1 MELSWSAVFSGL
13 LLSVPCWGADWG
25 SDRNFISA
33 AGPLTDASLHSL
45 GSPLGTRGSDSA
57 AGDKDIHA
65 CRQPLPTVLPE
76 YLGSLRDSKVTHY
89 KVFLSWAQLLPAGS
103 AGSPDEAAA
112 RCYRAL
118 LAAVVAAGLQ
128 PLVVLHGRGLPART
142 GPGAADA
149 FADRFADYAAFAFR
163 SFGDLAGVW
172 FTFSD
177 LEGAMTELAHRGSRA
192 SRLQALADAHRKVYE
207 IYHERFASRGG
218 KLSVVLRAEGI
229 PEFLLDAPTAALTQD
244 SVDFLSLDL
253 SYECQNEASLL
264 QKLRKLQTI
273 EPKVKVFIF
282 NLKLQDCP
290 SSRKSPDRLLFSLL
304 EAINNDQVLTL
315 GFDIEEFLSCS
326 SSSKKSVSCSLPD
339 SLSLGTDQPQGQEVA
354 AVSSPPGSAYQS
366 VWGRFANQS
375 SAERDAFLQG
385 VFPEAFLWGVSTAAF
400 SVEGGW
406 AEGGRGPSVWDR
418 FGLLNAT
425 RGRATPEVASDSY
438 HKAAS
443 DVALLRGLRA
453 QVYKFSISWSRL
465 FPMGR
470 GTSPS
475 PAGVAYYDKLID
487 HLLDSGIQPMATLFH
502 WDLPQAL
509 QDLGGWQDES
519 VVDAFLDYAAFCFSA
534 FGDRVKLWVTFHE
547 PWVMS
552 YAGYGTGQHAPGIS
566 DPGVASFKV
575 AHLVLKAH
583 ARTWH
588 HYNDHHRPQQQGRVG
603 IVLNS
608 DWAEPL
614 SPEKPE
620 DLRAAERFLH
630 FMLGWFAHPIFVDG
644 DYPAVLR
651 ARVQQ
656 MNKQCP
662 GPVAQLPEFTEA
674 EKRLLKGSAD
684 FLGLSHYTSRLISKA
699 EQDTCTPGYDAIGG
713 FSQHVDPA
721 WPQTSSSWIRVV
733 PWGIRRLLQ
742 FVSLEYTRG
751 NVPIYLAGNGMPIGE
766 GEDLLEDSLRIDYF
780 NQYINEV
787 LKAIREDSVDVRS
800 YIARSLIDGFE
811 GPSGYSQRFGLH
823 HVDFSDSSKPRTP
836 RKSAYFL
843 TSIIEKN
850 GFLTKA
856 VKTPP
861 PPPPPKTA
869 NSPSKIKGFA
879 VPSEVPSK
887 AKVVW
892 EKFSNQPKFERD
904 LFYHGTFRDDFLWG
918 VSSSAYQVEGAWDAD
933 GKGPSIWDNFTH
945 SPGSNVKENATGDI
959 ACDSY
964 HQLDADLN
972 MLRALRV
979 QAYRF
984 SLSWSRIF
992 PTGRNS
998 SINSH
1003 GVDYYNRLIDGLVAS
1018 NITPMVTLFHW
1029 DLPQALQDIGGWDNP
1044 SLIELFDSYADFCFQ
1059 TFGDRVKF
1067 WMTFNEPAYQAW
1079 LGYGSGEL
1087 APGVKDPGWGPYRV
1101 AHAVIKA
1108 HARAYRTYDGK
1119 YRQTQKGV
1127 VSLSL
1132 SAHWAEPKSP
1142 GVPRDVEAA
1151 DRMLQ
1156 FSLGWFAHP
1165 IFRNG
1170 DYPDAMK
1177 WKVGN
1182 RSELQHL
1189 ATSRLPSFTE
1199 EEKSY
1204 VRATA
1209 DVFCLNTYY
1218 SKIVQH
1224 KTPRLN
1230 PPSYEDDQEMAEE
1243 EDPSW
1248 PSTAMSAAVPWGMR
1262 RLLNWIKEEYGDIP
1276 IYITE
1281 NGVGLTNPRL
1291 EDTDRIFYHKT
1302 YINEALK
1309 AYRIDGVDLRGYST
1323 WSLMDNFEWLHGY
1336 TVKFGLHHVDFDNAN
1351 RPRTARASA
1360 RYYTEVITN
1369 NGMPLPREDE
1379 FLYGQ
1384 FPEGFIWSAASAA
1397 YQIEGAWRADGKG
1410 LSIWDTF
1417 AHTPLRVEND
1427 DVGDVACGSYH
1438 KIDEDV
1444 VALRNLGVSH
1454 YRFSVSWTRILPDGT
1469 TKFVS
1474 EAGLGYYSRLIDALL
1489 AANIQPQVTIYHWD
1503 LPQALQD
1510 VGGWENET
1518 IVQRFKEYADV
1529 LFQRLGDKV
1538 KFWITLNEPYVIAN
1552 QGYGYGT
1559 AAPGISFRPGTAP
1572 YIAGHNLIKAHA
1584 EAWHLYNDVYRASQG
1599 GVISIT
1605 ISSDWAEPRDPSNQE
1620 DVEAARRYV
1629 QFMGGW
1635 FAHPIFKNGDY
1646 NEVMKT
1652 RVRDR
1657 SLAAGLSKS
1666 RLPEFTESEK
1676 RRING
1681 TYDFFGFN
1689 HYTTVLAYN
1698 LDYPTAISSY
1708 DADRGV
1714 ASIADRSWPDSGS
1727 FWLKVTPFGFRRI
1740 LNWLKEEYNNPPI
1753 YVTENGFSQRG
1764 ETDLNDTARIY
1775 YLRSYINEA
1784 LKAVQDKVDLRG
1796 YTVWSVMDNFE
1807 WATGFSERFGLHFVN
1822 YTDLSLPRV
1831 PKASAKFYASVV
1843 RCNGFPDPAAG
1854 PHPCL
1859 QQPED
1864 AAPTLSPVRGEVQ
1877 FLGLTLGTAA
1887 AETALYVL
1895 FSLVLLG
1902 ACGLAFLSCLHCKS
1916 SKQRKTQPSQQEL
1929 SPVSSF

>member
-1 MELSWSAVFSGL
+1 MELSWNVVL
-13 LLSVPCWGADWG
+13 IVLLSFSCGGSDWE

-33 AGPLTDASLHSL
+33 AGPLTHDLLHNLSSLL
-45 GSPLGTRGSDSA
+45 GNQGSSFV
-57 AGDKDIHA
+57 AGDKDIYV
-65 CRQPLPTVLPE
+65 CRQPLPTFLPE
-76 YLGSLRDSKVTHY
+76 YFSSLHVSKVTHY

-103 AGSPDEAAA
+103 TKNPDEKTMQ
-112 RCYRAL
+112 CYRRLLEAL
-118 LAAVVAAGLQ
+118 KTARLQ
-128 PLVVLHGRGLPART
+128 PMVVLHHQTLPAIQSSR
-142 GPGAADA
+142 A
-149 FADRFADYAAFAFR
+149 FTDLFADYATFSFH
-163 SFGDLAGVW
+163 SFGDLVEVW

-177 LEGAMTELAHRGSRA
+177 LEEVIKELPHQESRA
-192 SRLQALADAHRKVYE
+192 SRLQTLTDAHRKVYE
-207 IYHERFASRGG
+207 IYHKRFASQGG
-218 KLSVVLRAEGI
+218 KLSVVLRAEQI
-229 PEFLLDAPTAALTQD
+229 SEFLLEPPNAALAQD
-244 SVDFLSLDL
+244 LVDFLSLDL
-253 SYECQNEASLL
+253 SYGCGKEASLP
-264 QKLRKLQTI
+264 QKLSTLQTLA
-273 EPKVKVFIF
+273 PNVKVFIF
-282 NLKLQDCP
+282 NLKFQDCP
-290 SSRKSPDRLLFSLL
+290 STSKSPVRLFFSLL
-304 EAINNDQVLTL
+304 KAINKDQVLTI
-315 GFDIEEFLSCS
+315 GFDINGFLSCS
-326 SSSKKSVSCSLPD
+326 SSSKKSMSCSLTDSLILQSDQEKNHRTAVDASPD
-339 SLSLGTDQPQGQEVA
+339 ST
-354 AVSSPPGSAYQS
+354 YQR
-366 VWGRFANQS
+366 VWETFANQS
-375 SAERDAFLQG
+375 RAERDAFLQDT
-385 VFPEAFLWGVSTAAF
+385 FPKGFLWGVSTGAF
-400 SVEGGW
+400 KVEGGW
-406 AEGGRGPSVWDR
+406 AEGGRGASIWDQH
-418 FGLLNAT
+418 GHLST
-425 RGRATPEVASDSY
+425 GKGQATPWVASDSY
-438 HKAAS
+438 HKVAS

-453 QVYKFSISWSRL
+453 QVYKFSISWSRV
-465 FPMGR
+465 FPAGR
-470 GTSPS
+470 GSSPS
-475 PAGVAYYDKLID
+475 LPGVAYYNKLID
-487 HLLDSGIQPMATLFH
+487 TLLDSGIEPMVTLFH

-509 QDLGGWQDES
+509 QDHGGWQNES
-519 VVDAFLDYAAFCFSA
+519 VVDAFLDYAAFCFST

-552 YAGYGTGQHAPGIS
+552 YAGYGTGQHPPGIA

-588 HYNDHHRPQQQGRVG
+588 HYNSHHRPQQQGRVG

-614 SPEKPE
+614 SPERPE
-620 DLRAAERFLH
+620 DLRAAEHFLH

-644 DYPAVLR
+644 DYPATLK
-651 ARVQQ
+651 AQIQQ
-656 MNKQCP
+656 MNKQCHS
-662 GPVAQLPEFTEA
+662 PVAQLPEFTNA
-674 EKRLLKGSAD
+674 ERQLLKGSAD

-699 EQDTCTPGYDAIGG
+699 QPDTCTPSYDTIRG

-751 NVPIYLAGNGMPIGE
+751 KVPIYLAGNGMPIGE
-766 GEDLLEDSLRIDYF
+766 SENLLDDSLRVHYF

-787 LKAIREDSVDVRS
+787 LKAVKEDSVDVRS

-823 HVDFSDSSKPRTP
+823 HVNFNDSSKPRTP
-836 RKSAYFL
+836 RRSAYFL

-850 GFLTKA
+850 GFLTKE
-856 VKTPP
+856 VKRSPP
-861 PPPPPKTA
+861 PTTA
-869 NSPSKIKGFA
+869 NVPSKIRAFPF
-879 VPSEVPSK
+879 PSEVPSK

-904 LFYHGTFRDDFLWG
+904 LFYHGTFRDDFVWG
-918 VSSSAYQVEGAWDAD
+918 VSSSAYQIEGGWNAD

-945 SPGSNVKENATGDI
+945 TPGSNIKGNATGDI

-972 MLRALRV
+972 MLRALKV
-979 QAYRF
+979 KAYRF

-998 SINSH
+998 SINSG

-1018 NITPMVTLFHW
+1018 NISPMVTLFHW
-1029 DLPQALQDIGGWDNP
+1029 DLPQALQDIGGWENP

-1067 WMTFNEPAYQAW
+1067 WMTFNEPTFQAW
-1079 LGYGSGEL
+1079 LGYGSGVFP
-1087 APGVKDPGWGPYRV
+1087 PGVKDPGWAPYRIG
-1101 AHAVIKA
+1101 HAVIKA
-1108 HARAYRTYDGK
+1108 HARVYHTYDEK
-1119 YRQTQKGV
+1119 YRQKQKGV
-1127 VSLSL
+1127 ISLSL

-1199 EEKSY
+1199 EEKRY
-1204 VRATA
+1204 IRATA
-1209 DVFCLNTYY
+1209 DVFCLNTY
-1218 SKIVQH
+1218 SSRIVQH

-1230 PPSYEDDQEMAEE
+1230 PPSFEDDQEMTEE
-1243 EDPSW
+1243 EDSSW
-1248 PSTAMSAAVPWGMR
+1248 PSTAMNRAVAWGMR

-1281 NGVGLTNPRL
+1281 NGAGLTNPKL

-1309 AYRIDGVDLRGYST
+1309 AYRLDGVDLRGYSA
-1323 WSLMDNFEWLHGY
+1323 WSLMDNFEWLNGY
-1336 TVKFGLHHVDFDNAN
+1336 TVKFGLHRVDFENMN

-1369 NGMPLPREDE
+1369 NGMPLPKEDE

-1397 YQIEGAWRADGKG
+1397 YQVEGAWRADGKG

-1417 AHTPLRVEND
+1417 SHTPLKIEND
-1427 DVGDVACGSYH
+1427 DIGDVTCDSYH
-1438 KIDEDV
+1438 KIAEDV
-1444 VALRNLGVSH
+1444 VVLQNLGVTH
-1454 YRFSVSWTRILPDGT
+1454 YRFSISWTRILPDGT
-1469 TKFVS
+1469 TKYIN
-1474 EAGLGYYSRLIDALL
+1474 EAGLSYYVRLIDALL
-1489 AANIQPQVTIYHWD
+1489 AANIQPQVTLYHWD

-1518 IVQRFKEYADV
+1518 IVQRFTEYAEV

-1538 KFWITLNEPYVIAN
+1538 KFWITLNEPFVIAT

-1572 YIAGHNLIKAHA
+1572 YIVGHNLIKAHA
-1584 EAWHLYNDVYRASQG
+1584 EAWHLYNDVYRAKQG
-1599 GVISIT
+1599 GTISIT
-1605 ISSDWAEPRDPSNQE
+1605 ISSDWAEPRDPSSQE

-1652 RVRDR
+1652 RIRDR
-1657 SLAAGLSKS
+1657 SLAAGLNKS
-1666 RLPEFTESEK
+1666 R
-1676 RRING
+1676 
-1681 TYDFFGFN
+1681 
-1689 HYTTVLAYN
+1689 
-1698 LDYPTAISSY
+1698 
-1708 DADRGV
+1708 
-1714 ASIADRSWPDSGS
+1714 
-1727 FWLKVTPFGFRRI
+1727 
-1740 LNWLKEEYNNPPI
+1740 
-1753 YVTENGFSQRG
+1753 
-1764 ETDLNDTARIY
+1764 
-1775 YLRSYINEA
+1775 
-1784 LKAVQDKVDLRG
+1784 
-1796 YTVWSVMDNFE
+1796 
-1807 WATGFSERFGLHFVN
+1807 
-1822 YTDLSLPRV
+1822 
-1831 PKASAKFYASVV
+1831 
-1843 RCNGFPDPAAG
+1843 
-1854 PHPCL
+1854 
-1859 QQPED
+1859 
-1864 AAPTLSPVRGEVQ
+1864 
-1877 FLGLTLGTAA
+1877 
-1887 AETALYVL
+1887 
-1895 FSLVLLG
+1895 
-1902 ACGLAFLSCLHCKS
+1902 
-1916 SKQRKTQPSQQEL
+1916 
-1929 SPVSSF
+1929 

>member
-1 MELSWSAVFSGL
+1 MELSWHAVFIA
-13 LLSVPCWGADWG
+13 LLSVSSWG
-25 SDRNFISA
+25 SDWESERNFIST
-33 AGPLTDASLHSL
+33 AGPLTNDLLHNLS
-45 GSPLGTRGSDSA
+45 GPLGDQSSNFV
-57 AGDKDIHA
+57 AGDKDLYICH
-65 CRQPLPTVLPE
+65 QPLPTFLPE
-76 YLGSLRDSKVTHY
+76 YFSSLHASQITHY

-103 AGSPDEAAA
+103 TQNPDKKTVQ
-112 RCYRAL
+112 CYRQLLEAL
-118 LAAVVAAGLQ
+118 ETARLQ
-128 PLVVLHGRGLPART
+128 PMVILHHQTLPASTLQRT
-142 GPGAADA
+142 EV
-149 FADRFADYAAFAFR
+149 FADLFADYATFAFH
-163 SFGDLAGVW
+163 SFGDLVGIW

-177 LEGAMTELAHRGSRA
+177 LEEVIKELPHQESRA
-192 SRLQALADAHRKVYE
+192 SRLQTLSDAHRKAYE
-207 IYHERFASRGG
+207 IYHENYASQGG
-218 KLSVVLRAEGI
+218 KLSVVLRVEDI
-229 PEFLLDAPTAALTQD
+229 PELLLEPPISALAQD
-244 SVDFLSLDL
+244 TVDFLSLDL
-253 SYECQNEASLL
+253 SYECQNEASLR
-264 QKLRKLQTI
+264 QKLSKLQTI
-273 EPKVKVFIF
+273 EPEVKVFIF
-282 NLKLQDCP
+282 NLKLPDCP
-290 SSRKSPDRLLFSLL
+290 STMKSPARLLFSVF
-304 EAINNDQVLTL
+304 EAVNKDQVLTI
-315 GFDIEEFLSCS
+315 GFDINEFLSCS
-326 SSSKKSVSCSLPD
+326 SSSEKSMSCSLTG
-339 SLSLGTDQPQGQEVA
+339 SLALQPEEQQDQEIAG
-354 AVSSPPGSAYQS
+354 SSPASAYQR
-366 VWGRFANQS
+366 VWEAFANQS
-375 SAERDAFLQG
+375 RAERDAFLQDT
-385 VFPEAFLWGVSTAAF
+385 FPEGFLWGASTGAF
-400 SVEGGW
+400 NVEGGW
-406 AEGGRGPSVWDR
+406 AEGGRGASIWDPR
-418 FGLLNAT
+418 RPLNT
-425 RGRATPEVASDSY
+425 TEGQATPEVASDSY
-438 HKAAS
+438 HKVAS

-453 QVYKFSISWSRL
+453 QVYKFSISWSRI
-465 FPMGR
+465 FPTGH
-470 GTSPS
+470 GSSPS
-475 PAGVAYYDKLID
+475 LPGVAYYNKLID
-487 HLLDSGIQPMATLFH
+487 RLRDAGIQPMATLFH

-509 QDLGGWQDES
+509 QDHGGWQNES
-519 VVDAFLDYAAFCFSA
+519 VVDAFLDYAAFCFST

-552 YAGYGTGQHAPGIS
+552 YAGYGTGQHPPGIS

-588 HYNDHHRPQQQGRVG
+588 YYNSRHRPQQQGHVG

-614 SPEKPE
+614 FPERPE
-620 DLRAAERFLH
+620 DLRASERFLH

-644 DYPAVLR
+644 DYPATLR
-651 ARVQQ
+651 TQIQQ
-656 MNKQCP
+656 MNRQCP
-662 GPVAQLPEFTEA
+662 HPVAQLPKFTEA
-674 EKRLLKGSAD
+674 EKQLLKGSAD
-684 FLGLSHYTSRLISKA
+684 FLGLSHYTSRLISHA
-699 EQDTCTPGYDAIGG
+699 PQNTCIPSYDTIGG
-713 FSQHVDPA
+713 FSQHVNHA

-751 NVPIYLAGNGMPIGE
+751 KVPVYLAGNGMPIGE
-766 GEDLLEDSLRIDYF
+766 SENLFDDSLRVDYF

-787 LKAIREDSVDVRS
+787 LKAIKEDSVDVRS

-823 HVDFSDSSKPRTP
+823 HVNFNDSSKSRTP
-836 RKSAYFL
+836 RKSAYFF

-850 GFLTKA
+850 GFLTNGAKRL
-856 VKTPP
+856 PRSN
-861 PPPPPKTA
+861 TA
-869 NSPSKIKGFA
+869 NLPSKARAFA
-879 VPSEVPSK
+879 FPSEVPSK

-892 EKFSNQPKFERD
+892 EKFSSQPKFERD

-918 VSSSAYQVEGAWDAD
+918 VSSSAYQIEGGWDAD

-945 SPGSNVKENATGDI
+945 TPGSNVKDNATGDI

-972 MLRALRV
+972 MLRALKV
-979 QAYRF
+979 KAYRF
-984 SLSWSRIF
+984 SISWSRIF

-1003 GVDYYNRLIDGLVAS
+1003 GVDYYNRLIDGLMAS
-1018 NITPMVTLFHW
+1018 NIFPMVTLFHW
-1029 DLPQALQDIGGWDNP
+1029 DLPQALQDIGGWENP
-1044 SLIELFDSYADFCFQ
+1044 ALIELFDSYADFCFQ

-1067 WMTFNEPAYQAW
+1067 WMTFNEPMYLAW
-1079 LGYGSGEL
+1079 LGYGSGEFP
-1087 APGVKDPGWGPYRV
+1087 PGVKDPGWAPYRI

-1108 HARAYRTYDGK
+1108 HARVYHTYDEK
-1119 YRQTQKGV
+1119 YRQQQKGV
-1127 VSLSL
+1127 ISLSL
-1132 SAHWAEPKSP
+1132 STHWAEPKSP

-1189 ATSRLPSFTE
+1189 ATSRLPGFTE
-1199 EEKSY
+1199 EEKRFI
-1204 VRATA
+1204 RATA
-1209 DVFCLNTYY
+1209 DVFCLNTY
-1218 SKIVQH
+1218 SSRIVQY

-1248 PSTAMSAAVPWGMR
+1248 PSTAVNRAAPWGMR

-1281 NGVGLTNPRL
+1281 NGVGLTDPNA
-1291 EDTDRIFYHKT
+1291 EDTSRIFYHKT

-1309 AYRIDGVDLRGYST
+1309 AYRLDGVDLRGYVA
-1323 WSLMDNFEWLHGY
+1323 WSLMDNFEWLNGY
-1336 TVKFGLHHVDFDNAN
+1336 TVKFGLYHVDFNNTN

-1369 NGMPLPREDE
+1369 NGMPLAREDE
-1379 FLYGQ
+1379 FLYGR

-1417 AHTPLRVEND
+1417 SHTPLKVEND
-1427 DVGDVACGSYH
+1427 AIADVACDSYH
-1438 KIDEDV
+1438 KIAEDLV
-1444 VALRNLGVSH
+1444 TLQNLGVSH
-1454 YRFSVSWTRILPDGT
+1454 YRFSISWSRILPDGT
-1469 TKFVS
+1469 TRYIN
-1474 EAGLGYYSRLIDALL
+1474 EAGLNYYVRLIDALL
-1489 AANIQPQVTIYHWD
+1489 AASIQPQVTIYHWD

-1538 KFWITLNEPYVIAN
+1538 KFWITLNEPFVVAY

-1559 AAPGISFRPGTAP
+1559 KAPGIFDRPGTAP
-1572 YIAGHNLIKAHA
+1572 YIVGHNLIKAHA

-1652 RVRDR
+1652 RIRDR

-1698 LDYPTAISSY
+1698 LNYATAISSF

-1727 FWLKVTPFGFRRI
+1727 VWLKMTPFGFRRI
-1740 LNWLKEEYNNPPI
+1740 LNWFKEEYNDPPI
-1753 YVTENGFSQRG
+1753 YVTENGVSQRE

-1775 YLRSYINEA
+1775 YLRTYINEA

-1796 YTVWSVMDNFE
+1796 YTVWSAMDNFE
-1807 WATGFSERFGLHFVN
+1807 WSTGFSERFGLHFVN
-1822 YTDLSLPRV
+1822 YSDPSLPRI

-1843 RCNGFPDPAAG
+1843 RCNGFPDPATG
-1854 PHPCL
+1854 PHACL
-1859 QQPED
+1859 HQPED
-1864 AAPTLSPVRGEVQ
+1864 AGPTVSPVREEEVR
-1877 FLGLTLGTAA
+1877 FLGLMLGTAEA
-1887 AETALYVL
+1887 QTALNVL

-1902 ACGLAFLSCLHCKS
+1902 VCGLAFLSYKYCKR
-1916 SKQRKTQPSQQEL
+1916 SKQGKTQPSQQEL

>member
-1 MELSWSAVFSGL
+1 MELTWKLVFPVF
-13 LLSVPCWGADWG
+13 LSFSCWGCAWEP
-25 SDRNFISA
+25 DRNFILA
-33 AGPLTDASLHSL
+33 AGPLTNDLHDPS
-45 GSPLGTRGSDSA
+45 GPLGNPGAHWA
-57 AGDKDIHA
+57 AGDKDMDA
-65 CRQPLPTVLPE
+65 CRQPLPAFLPE
-76 YLGSLRDSKVTHY
+76 YLSSIRAREVTHY

-103 AGSPDEAAA
+103 PGRPDGQAV
-112 RCYRAL
+112 RCYRRL
-118 LAAVVAAGLQ
+118 LRAVRAARLQ
-128 PLVVLHGRGLPART
+128 PLAVLQRRAPPAAAPGRRL
-142 GPGAADA
+142 
-149 FADRFADYAAFAFR
+149 FADLFADYAAFAFH
-163 SFGDLAGVW
+163 SFGDLVGTW

-177 LEGAMTELAHRGSRA
+177 LEEATTELPHQKSR
-192 SRLQALADAHRKVYE
+192 SHLQTLADAHRRAYE
-207 IYHERFASRGG
+207 IYREKYASQGG
-218 KLSVVLRAEGI
+218 KLSVVLPADAASA
-229 PEFLLDAPTAALTQD
+229 LLREPSVSSLAKGA
-244 SVDFLSLDL
+244 VDFLSLDL
-253 SYECQNEASLL
+253 SYDCQSQTSLL
-264 QKLRKLQTI
+264 QKLGELQAI

-282 NLKLQDCP
+282 NLKLQHCP
-290 SSRKSPDRLLFSLL
+290 SARENPAGLLFSLFQAL
-304 EAINNDQVLTL
+304 KKNQVLTI
-315 GFDIEEFLSCS
+315 GFDMNVFLNCS
-326 SSSKKSVSCSLPD
+326 SDSEKSVSCSLAG
-339 SLSLGTDQPQGQEVA
+339 SLPLQA
-354 AVSSPPGSAYQS
+354 AGPRGSEPAARSSAGSAYRR
-366 VWGRFANQS
+366 VWEAFAHQPR
-375 SAERDAFLQG
+375 AERDAFLQD
-385 VFPEAFLWGVSTAAF
+385 VFPEGFLWGVSTGAF
-400 SVEGGW
+400 NVEGGW
-406 AEGGRGPSVWDR
+406 AEDGRGASVWDQL
-418 FGLLNAT
+418 GPQQAAK
-425 RGRATPEVASDSY
+425 GQAAPGVASDSY
-438 HKAAS
+438 HKVDS
-443 DVALLRGLRA
+443 DVSLLRGLRA
-453 QVYKFSISWSRL
+453 QVYKFSISWSRI
-465 FPMGR
+465 FPTGR
-470 GTSPS
+470 GHSPNLR
-475 PAGVAYYDKLID
+475 GVAYYNKLID
-487 HLLDSGIQPMATLFH
+487 SLLDSHIQPMATLFH

-509 QDLGGWQDES
+509 QARGGWQNES
-519 VVDAFLDYAAFCFSA
+519 VVDAFLDYAAFCFST

-583 ARTWH
+583 ARAWH
-588 HYNDHHRPQQQGRVG
+588 LYNSHHRPQQQGHVG

-614 SPEKPE
+614 SPERPE
-620 DLRAAERFLH
+620 DVRASERFLH

-644 DYPAVLR
+644 DYPAALR
-651 ARVQQ
+651 AQIQQ
-656 MNKQCP
+656 VNTQCSS
-662 GPVAQLPEFTEA
+662 PVAQLPEFTEA
-674 EKRLLKGSAD
+674 EKQLLQGSAD

-699 EQDTCTPGYDAIGG
+699 QQDTCAPSYDAIGG

-721 WPQTSSSWIRVV
+721 WPQTSSPWIRVV
-733 PWGIRRLLQ
+733 PWGIRRLLR

-751 NVPIYLAGNGMPIGE
+751 KVPIYLAGNGVPIGE
-766 GEDLLEDSLRIDYF
+766 SEDLFDDSLRIDYF

-787 LKAIREDSVDVRS
+787 LKAVQKDSVDVRS

-811 GPSGYSQRFGLH
+811 GPSGYSQRFGLY
-823 HVDFSDSSKPRTP
+823 HVHFNDSSKPRTP
-836 RKSAYFL
+836 RKSAYFF

-850 GFLTKA
+850 GFLTKK
-856 VKTPP
+856 VKRLPP
-861 PPPPPKTA
+861 SSTANFPPKIRAFT
-869 NSPSKIKGFA
+869 F
-879 VPSEVPSK
+879 PSEVPSK

-918 VSSSAYQVEGAWDAD
+918 VSSSAYQVEGAWDAH

-945 SPGSNVKENATGDI
+945 TPGSNVKDNATGDV

-964 HQLDADLN
+964 NQLNADLN
-972 MLRALRV
+972 MLRALKV
-979 QAYRF
+979 KAYRF
-984 SLSWSRIF
+984 SISWSRIF

-998 SINSH
+998 SINRH
-1003 GVDYYNRLIDGLVAS
+1003 GVDYYNRLIDGLVES
-1018 NITPMVTLFHW
+1018 NIFPMVTLFHW
-1029 DLPQALQDIGGWDNP
+1029 DLPQALQDIGGWDNS
-1044 SLIELFDSYADFCFQ
+1044 SLIELFNSYADFCFQ

-1067 WMTFNEPAYQAW
+1067 WMTFNEPTYQAW
-1079 LGYGSGEL
+1079 LGYGSGDF
-1087 APGVKDPGWGPYRV
+1087 PPNVKDPGWAPYRIG
-1101 AHAVIKA
+1101 HALIKA
-1108 HARAYRTYDGK
+1108 HARVYHTYDEK
-1119 YRQTQKGV
+1119 YRQEQKGV

-1132 SAHWAEPKSP
+1132 GAHWAEPKSP
-1142 GVPRDVEAA
+1142 EVPRDVEAA

-1199 EEKSY
+1199 EEKRY

-1209 DVFCLNTYY
+1209 DVFCLNTY
-1218 SKIVQH
+1218 STRIVRH
-1224 KTPRLN
+1224 TTPRLN
-1230 PPSYEDDQEMAEE
+1230 PPSYEDDQEAAEE

-1248 PSTAMSAAVPWGMR
+1248 PSTALSRAAPWGMR

-1281 NGVGLTNPRL
+1281 NGVGLTNPDL
-1291 EDTDRIFYHKT
+1291 EDTSRIFYHKT

-1309 AYRIDGVDLRGYST
+1309 AHRLDGVDLRGYAAR
-1323 WSLMDNFEWLHGY
+1323 SLMDGFEWLHGY
-1336 TVKFGLHHVDFDNAN
+1336 AVRFGLYHVDFSHKD

-1360 RYYTEVITN
+1360 RHYAAVAAS
-1369 NGMPLPREDE
+1369 NGMPRGPE
-1379 FLYGQ
+1379 GQ
-1384 FPEGFIWSAASAA
+1384 FLHGRFPQGFVWSAASAA

-1417 AHTPLRVEND
+1417 SHTPLKVENND
-1427 DVGDVACGSYH
+1427 IGDVTCDSYH
-1438 KIDEDV
+1438 KTAEDV
-1444 VALRNLGVSH
+1444 AALRNLGVSH
-1454 YRFSVSWTRILPDGT
+1454 YRFSISWPRVLPDGT
-1469 TKFVS
+1469 TRHIN
-1474 EAGLGYYSRLIDALL
+1474 EAGLRYYSQLIDALL
-1489 AANIQPQVTIYHWD
+1489 AANIKPQVTIYHWD

-1518 IVQRFKEYADV
+1518 IVQRFRDYANV

-1538 KFWITLNEPYVIAN
+1538 KFWITLNEPFVVAL

-1559 AAPGISFRPGTAP
+1559 AAPGISSRPGTAP
-1572 YIAGHNLIKAHA
+1572 YTAGHNLIKAHA
-1584 EAWHLYNDVYRASQG
+1584 EAWHLYNDMYRASQRG
-1599 GVISIT
+1599 TISIT
-1605 ISSDWAEPRDPSNQE
+1605 INSDWAEPRDPSNQE

-1646 NEVMKT
+1646 NAVMKT
-1652 RVRDR
+1652 RIRDR

-1666 RLPEFTESEK
+1666 RLPEFTEREK

-1698 LDYPTAISSY
+1698 LDYDSRNSSF

-1714 ASIADRSWPDSGS
+1714 ATITDRSWPDSGS
-1727 FWLKVTPFGFRRI
+1727 SWLKMTPFGFRRI

-1753 YVTENGFSQRG
+1753 YVTENGVSQRG
-1764 ETDLNDTARIY
+1764 ETNLNDTARIY

-1822 YTDLSLPRV
+1822 YTDPSLPRI
-1831 PKASAKFYASVV
+1831 PKASAKLYASIT
-1843 RCNGFPDPAAG
+1843 RCNGFPDPEAG

-1859 QQPED
+1859 QAED
-1864 AAPTLSPVRGEVQ
+1864 AGPTTSPKREDDIQ
-1877 FLGLTLGTAA
+1877 FLGLALGTTEAQ
-1887 AETALYVL
+1887 TALYTL

-1902 ACGLAFLSCLHCKS
+1902 ICGVALLSYKYCKS
-1916 SKQRKTQPSQQEL
+1916 SKQGKTQPGQQEM
-1929 SPVSSF
+1929 SPISSF

>member
-1 MELSWSAVFSGL
+1 MELSWHVAFIA
-13 LLSVPCWGADWG
+13 LLSVSCWG
-25 SDRNFISA
+25 SDWESERNFIST
-33 AGPLTDASLHSL
+33 AGPLTNDLLHNLS
-45 GSPLGTRGSDSA
+45 GPLGDQSSNFV
-57 AGDKDIHA
+57 AGDKDMYVCH
-65 CRQPLPTVLPE
+65 QPLPTFLPE
-76 YLGSLRDSKVTHY
+76 YFSSLHASQITHY

-103 AGSPDEAAA
+103 TQNPDKKTVQ
-112 RCYRAL
+112 CYRRLLEAL
-118 LAAVVAAGLQ
+118 KTARLQ
-128 PLVVLHGRGLPART
+128 PMVILHHQTLPASTLQRT
-142 GPGAADA
+142 EV
-149 FADRFADYAAFAFR
+149 FADLFADYATFAFH
-163 SFGDLAGVW
+163 SFGDLVGIW

-177 LEGAMTELAHRGSRA
+177 LEEVIKELPHQESRA
-192 SRLQALADAHRKVYE
+192 SRLQTLSDAHRKAYE
-207 IYHERFASRGG
+207 IYHENYASQGG
-218 KLSVVLRAEGI
+218 KLSVVLRVEDI
-229 PEFLLDAPTAALTQD
+229 PELLLEPPISALAQD
-244 SVDFLSLDL
+244 TVDFLSLDL
-253 SYECQNEASLL
+253 SYECQNEASLR
-264 QKLRKLQTI
+264 QKLSKLQTI

-282 NLKLQDCP
+282 NLKLLDCP
-290 SSRKSPDRLLFSLL
+290 STVKSPARLLFSLL
-304 EAINNDQVLTL
+304 EAINKDQVLTI
-315 GFDIEEFLSCS
+315 GFDINEFLSCS
-326 SSSKKSVSCSLPD
+326 SSSKKSMSCSLTG
-339 SLSLGTDQPQGQEVA
+339 SLALQPEEQQDHEISG
-354 AVSSPPGSAYQS
+354 SSPASAYQR
-366 VWGRFANQS
+366 VWEAFANQS
-375 SAERDAFLQG
+375 RAERDAFLQDT
-385 VFPEAFLWGVSTAAF
+385 FPEGFLWGASTGAF
-400 SVEGGW
+400 NVEGGW
-406 AEGGRGPSVWDR
+406 AEGGRGASIWDPR
-418 FGLLNAT
+418 RPLNT
-425 RGRATPEVASDSY
+425 TEGQATPEVASDSY
-438 HKAAS
+438 HKVAS

-453 QVYKFSISWSRL
+453 QVYKFSISWSRI
-465 FPMGR
+465 FPTGH
-470 GTSPS
+470 GSSPS
-475 PAGVAYYDKLID
+475 LPGVAYYNKLID
-487 HLLDSGIQPMATLFH
+487 RLRDAGIQPMATLFH

-509 QDLGGWQDES
+509 QDHGGWQNES
-519 VVDAFLDYAAFCFSA
+519 VVDAFLDYAAFCFST

-547 PWVMS
+547 PWVIS
-552 YAGYGTGQHAPGIS
+552 YAGYGTGQHPPGIS

-588 HYNDHHRPQQQGRVG
+588 YYNSHHRPQQQGHVG

-614 SPEKPE
+614 SPERPE
-620 DLRAAERFLH
+620 DLRASERFLH

-644 DYPAVLR
+644 DYPATLR
-651 ARVQQ
+651 TQIQQ
-656 MNKQCP
+656 MNRQCLH
-662 GPVAQLPEFTEA
+662 PVAQLPEFTEA
-674 EKRLLKGSAD
+674 EKQLLKGSAD
-684 FLGLSHYTSRLISKA
+684 FLGLSHYTSRLISNA
-699 EQDTCTPGYDAIGG
+699 PQNTCIPSYDTIGG
-713 FSQHVDPA
+713 FSQHVNHA

-751 NVPIYLAGNGMPIGE
+751 KVPIYLAGNGMPIGE
-766 GEDLLEDSLRIDYF
+766 SEDLFDDSLRVDYF

-823 HVDFSDSSKPRTP
+823 HVNFNDSSKSRTP
-836 RKSAYFL
+836 RKSAYFF
-843 TSIIEKN
+843 TSVIEKN
-850 GFLTKA
+850 GFLTKGA
-856 VKTPP
+856 KRLPP
-861 PPPPPKTA
+861 PNTA
-869 NSPSKIKGFA
+869 NLPSKARAFA
-879 VPSEVPSK
+879 FPSEVPSK

-892 EKFSNQPKFERD
+892 EKFSSQPKFERD

-918 VSSSAYQVEGAWDAD
+918 VSSSAYQIEGGWDAD

-945 SPGSNVKENATGDI
+945 TPGSNVKDNATGDI

-972 MLRALRV
+972 MLRALKV
-979 QAYRF
+979 KAYRF
-984 SLSWSRIF
+984 SISWSRIF

-1003 GVDYYNRLIDGLVAS
+1003 GVDYYNRLIDGLMAS
-1018 NITPMVTLFHW
+1018 NIFPMVTLFHW
-1029 DLPQALQDIGGWDNP
+1029 DLPQALQDIGGWENP
-1044 SLIELFDSYADFCFQ
+1044 ALIELFDSYADFCFQ

-1067 WMTFNEPAYQAW
+1067 WMTFNEPMYLAW
-1079 LGYGSGEL
+1079 LGYGSGEFP
-1087 APGVKDPGWGPYRV
+1087 PGVKDPGWAPYRI

-1108 HARAYRTYDGK
+1108 HARVYHTYDEK
-1119 YRQTQKGV
+1119 YRQQQKGV
-1127 VSLSL
+1127 ISLSL
-1132 SAHWAEPKSP
+1132 STHWAEPKSP

-1199 EEKSY
+1199 EEKRFI
-1204 VRATA
+1204 RATA
-1209 DVFCLNTYY
+1209 DVFCLNTY
-1218 SKIVQH
+1218 SSRIVQY
-1224 KTPRLN
+1224 KTPSLN
-1230 PPSYEDDQEMAEE
+1230 PPSYEDDREMAEE
-1243 EDPSW
+1243 EDTSW
-1248 PSTAMSAAVPWGMR
+1248 PSTALNRAAPWGMR

-1281 NGVGLTNPRL
+1281 NGVGLTNPNA
-1291 EDTDRIFYHKT
+1291 EDTSRIFYHKT

-1309 AYRIDGVDLRGYST
+1309 AYRVDGVDLRGYVA
-1323 WSLMDNFEWLHGY
+1323 WSLMDNFEWLNGY
-1336 TVKFGLHHVDFDNAN
+1336 TVKFGLYHVDFNNTN
-1351 RPRTARASA
+1351 RPRTARTSA

-1369 NGMPLPREDE
+1369 NGMPLAREDE
-1379 FLYGQ
+1379 FLYGR

-1417 AHTPLRVEND
+1417 SHTPLKVEND
-1427 DVGDVACGSYH
+1427 AVGDVACDSYH
-1438 KIDEDV
+1438 KIAEDLV
-1444 VALRNLGVSH
+1444 TLQNLGVSH
-1454 YRFSVSWTRILPDGT
+1454 YRFSISWSRILPDGT
-1469 TKFVS
+1469 TRYIN
-1474 EAGLGYYSRLIDALL
+1474 EAGLNYYVRFIDALL
-1489 AANIQPQVTIYHWD
+1489 AASIQPQVTIYHWD

-1538 KFWITLNEPYVIAN
+1538 KFWITLNEPFVIAY

-1559 AAPGISFRPGTAP
+1559 AAPGIFVRPGTAP
-1572 YIAGHNLIKAHA
+1572 YIVGHNLIKAHA

-1652 RVRDR
+1652 RIRDR
-1657 SLAAGLSKS
+1657 SLAAGLNKS

-1698 LDYPTAISSY
+1698 LNYATAISSF

-1727 FWLKVTPFGFRRI
+1727 FWLKMTPFGFRRI
-1740 LNWLKEEYNNPPI
+1740 LNWLKEEYNDPPI
-1753 YVTENGFSQRG
+1753 YVTENGVSQRE

-1775 YLRSYINEA
+1775 YLRTYINEA

-1796 YTVWSVMDNFE
+1796 YTVWSAMDNFE

-1822 YTDLSLPRV
+1822 YSDPSLPRI

-1843 RCNGFPDPAAG
+1843 RCNGFPDPATG
-1854 PHPCL
+1854 PHACL
-1859 QQPED
+1859 NQPED
-1864 AAPTLSPVRGEVQ
+1864 AGPTVSPVREEKVP
-1877 FLGLTLGTAA
+1877 FLGLTLGTAEA
-1887 AETALYVL
+1887 QTALYVL

-1902 ACGLAFLSCLHCKS
+1902 VCGLAFLSYKYCKR
-1916 SKQRKTQPSQQEL
+1916 SKQGKTQASQQEL